1 MFKKLLFIVAA
12 FSLLI
17 GTSYAASLKT
27 FEFVGSVADKSHS
40 AVVKEAKNALSKNF
54 SVINVYN
61 PGGMKNLSVILL
73 KDKEYLNAVDKA
85 GRKAF
90 FAIPLRVGVETK
102 DSKSNISFLNPRYT
116 IAAFSTK
123 NKVKKAADKEKTK
136 LMNDLKAING
146 ISGAPKE
153 YGYSFDDD
161 DSIAE
166 WSMMGKS
173 IHTLNTIGEFKNNKS
188 AKAAVNTALKVKKN
202 GWNKVYEVD
211 LSNAVVIGITKPAEE
226 KEAFQIG
233 GTDHIAAFPIEL
245 VIKNG
250 KVIALPEMYRMSLY
264 FMDAGMGAFM
274 AHMSMPG
281 RIDDSINGLLK

>member
-1 MFKKLLFIVAA
+1 MFKRLLFVVAA
-12 FSLLI
+12 FALLI

-27 FEFVGSVADKSHS
+27 FEFVGSVANKSHS
-40 AVVKEAKNALSKNF
+40 AVVKEARSALSKNF
-54 SVINVYN
+54 TVINVYN
-61 PGGMKNLSVILL
+61 PSGMKNLSVIVL

-85 GRKAF
+85 KRKAF

-102 DSKSNISFLNPRYT
+102 SSKSNISFLNPRYT
-116 IAAFSTK
+116 IAAFSNK
-123 NKVKKAADKEKTK
+123 NKVKKAADQEKTK
-136 LMNDLKAING
+136 LLNDLKTVSG
-146 ISGAPKE
+146 ISGVPKG
-153 YGYSFDDD
+153 YGYSSDD

-173 IHTLNTIGEFKNNKS
+173 IHTLNTIGKFKNNKS
-188 AKAAVNTALKVKKN
+188 AKAAVNAALKAKKN
-202 GWNKVYEVD
+202 GWSKVYELD
-211 LSNAVVIGITKPAEE
+211 LPNAVVIGITKPAEE

-233 GTDHIAAFPIEL
+233 GTNHITAFPIEL

-281 RIDDSINGLLK
+281 RIDDSISGLLK